1 MDNSIV
7 EDDSGGIYSNN
18 RQRLFLRYFTAILVD
33 LAVLNLFDEYWDN
46 VVIES
51 FTISLF
57 TALVL
62 QVLLQLTIIF
72 EHKVAAY
79 FKTKSS
85 SSAKI
90 QRFLATWAIL
100 FVSKL
105 IILEVINIA
114 FGDDVL
120 FLGAIHGLV
129 AFIVVVIALL
139 AAEKAIMKLYQSLA

>member
-1 MDNSIV
+1 MENSMTQ
-7 EDDSGGIYSNN
+7 DDSGGIYGNN
-18 RQRLFLRYFTAILVD
+18 RQRLFIRYFTAILVD

-62 QVLLQLTIIF
+62 QVLLQLTIMF

-79 FKTKSS
+79 FKAKSS

-100 FVSKL
+100 FFSKL

-120 FLGAIHGLV
+120 FLGAFHGLV
-129 AFIVVVIALL
+129 AFIIVVIALL
-139 AAEKAIMKLYQSLA
+139 VAEKSILKIYHSLA